1 MADIYKE
8 ENVLPGTSC
17 FAFLCC
23 CLNLRLVMFY
33 YHEPKIKKLAF
44 DYKLDRQQE
53 VQQMKNVRSHWRGSA
68 GFA

>member
-44 DYKLDRQQE
+44 DYKLDR
-53 VQQMKNVRSHWRGSA
+53 
-68 GFA
+68 